1 MENDF
6 LASDADIAT
15 SAELHFVNHSNNGD
29 FDSWITLTGDVS
41 EESFTVDVPD
51 YGGFFVV
58 CLFGLG
64 MLCGLFFSYL
74 SRWEMNQ

>member
-6 LASDADIAT
+6 LATD
-15 SAELHFVNHSNNGD
+15 AELASDSELHLTNHTNDSD

-41 EESFTVDVPD
+41 EDSFSVDIPD
-51 YGGFFVV
+51 YGSFFVV

-64 MLCGLFFSYL
+64 MLCGLFFAYL
-74 SRWEMNQ
+74 SRWEMDR